1 MKCAQ
6 RKSKY
11 DTMIIMDIHII
22 SINNSMFK
30 LFEPVS
36 RDLGL
41 SYSCFKYLSGM
52 LMRRDGCYYIIW

>member
-1 MKCAQ
+1 MKCT
-6 RKSKY
+6 KKIKMLW
-11 DTMIIMDIHII
+11 MIIMDIRII

-30 LFEPVS
+30 LSKPVS

-52 LMRRDGCYYIIW
+52 LMGRDGCYYIIW